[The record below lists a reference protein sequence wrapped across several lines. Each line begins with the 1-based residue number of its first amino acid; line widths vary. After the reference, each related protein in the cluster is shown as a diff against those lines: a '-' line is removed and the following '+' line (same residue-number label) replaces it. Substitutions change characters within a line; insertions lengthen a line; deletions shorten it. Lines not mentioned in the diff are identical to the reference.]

1 MESVFKFWK
10 NMEKKTGQLIP
21 MQVFPAVVKE
31 VDKERRTCTVRVND
45 NVDFYD
51 VRLYAVTDKELKGF
65 CLLPA
70 VDSQVLV
77 ARIAN
82 GNELYVCS
90 FSVVEKV
97 LGTIGDKVEIAVDK
111 ESLSYKCD
119 KTEATIKSNDIQVK
133 TEKVIFSVS
142 DSQVTVKADQVVF
155 NDGEKGGLINI
166 EKLAA
171 YIDGIVE
178 NFNGHTHTFKPN
190 AIAVSGNTGSMANA
204 ADIISPAPDSKVEK
218 VELKDYED
226 ANVKH

>member
-1 MESVFKFWK
+1 
-10 NMEKKTGQLIP
+10 MEKKTGQLIP

-31 VDKERRTCTVRVND
+31 VDEERRTCTVRVND

-133 TEKVIFSVS
+133 TEKVTFGVS

-155 NDGEKGGLINI
+155 NDGENKGFVKVEAVQANLDTIKNYLTVMNTAIAAGLTGIGA
-166 EKLAA
+166 ELASDGSAGVAA
-171 YIDGIVE
+171 YQQAMPDQGIAFQNME
-178 NFNGHTHTFKPN
+178 N
-190 AIAVSGNTGSMANA
+190 
-204 ADIISPAPDSKVEK
+204 EK
-218 VELKDYED
+218 I
-226 ANVKH
+226 KH

>member
-1 MESVFKFWK
+1 
-10 NMEKKTGQLIP
+10 MEKKTGQLIP

-133 TEKVIFSVS
+133 TEKVIFGVS

-155 NDGEKGGLINI
+155 NDGENKGFVKVEAVQANLEAIKEYLTVMDAAIAKGLIGIGVGPTAQGCTGATEYKKAMPKQGINFQNMEN
-166 EKLAA
+166 EK
-171 YIDGIVE
+171 I
-178 NFNGHTHTFKPN
+178 
-190 AIAVSGNTGSMANA
+190 
-204 ADIISPAPDSKVEK
+204 
-218 VELKDYED
+218 
-226 ANVKH
+226 KH

>member
-1 MESVFKFWK
+1 
-10 NMEKKTGQLIP
+10 MEKKTGQLIP

-133 TEKVIFSVS
+133 TEKVIFGVS

-166 EKLAA
+166 EKL
-171 YIDGIVE
+171 
-178 NFNGHTHTFKPN
+178 NGHTHTFASG
-190 AIAVSGNTGSMANA
+190 AIEVEGSSTKQANV
-204 ADIISPAPDSKVEK
+204 ADIKSLAPDSKVKK